1 MKGFSFS
8 SNERKY
14 LGRSVE
20 DEDDKSELIF
30 SKRTL
35 YIFIFGILYRT
46 SRDLV
51 EDIVAFKYKM

>member
-1 MKGFSFS
+1 M
-8 SNERKY
+8 RY
-14 LGRSVE
+14 
-20 DEDDKSELIF
+20 KSELIF